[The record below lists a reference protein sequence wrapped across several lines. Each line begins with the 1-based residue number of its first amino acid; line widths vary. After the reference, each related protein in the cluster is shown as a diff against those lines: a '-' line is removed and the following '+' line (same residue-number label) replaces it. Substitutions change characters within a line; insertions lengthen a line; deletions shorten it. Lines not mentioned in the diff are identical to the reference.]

1 MNGDSPRL
9 FVQDGCADSARVRA
23 WLSAR
28 GVPFVERNASVNAD
42 AARELAATGIFATPL
57 LVVGTH
63 RVLGYRPDS
72 LQSALDAERT
82 TE

>member
-1 MNGDSPRL
+1 MNHDSPRL
-9 FVQDGCADSARVRA
+9 YVQDGCADSVRVRD
-23 WLSAR
+23 WLTEH
-28 GVPFVERNASVNAD
+28 GVPFVERNASTDAD
-42 AARELAATGIFATPL
+42 AARELADTGIFATPL

-72 LQSALDAERT
+72 LRSVLDAERT